1 MTAIPKIKTA
11 IIDDDEGFLSS
22 LKDHLSFFPEI
33 ELQGFATKYK
43 QACKVLENDQLD
55 LVFLDVEM
63 PVKSGFELL
72 HETRMAGNT
81 NFKVVFYTAY
91 DKYLINALR
100 ESAFD
105 YLLKPIKHD
114 ELTRVVERFKYQNM
128 QPQKA
133 VVQAIDSRL
142 SEIISLPTSTGI
154 RFVDKNSIVL
164 FECSSESLFEK
175 KGWKAILTDRTT
187 LKLRTST
194 SANDILNFMGNSK
207 FMRINPNSI
216 LNISFLSAI
225 EFATRKC
232 ELLPPFNDFKIIASR
247 SNMSEIREKFDVL

>member
-1 MTAIPKIKTA
+1 MMPNTKIRTA

-33 ELQGFATKYK
+33 EIQGFATKYK

-81 NFKVVFYTAY
+81 NFKVVFYTAF

-105 YLLKPIKHD
+105 YLLKPIRHD
-114 ELTRVVERFKYQNM
+114 ELTRVVERFKNQNKLIL
-128 QPQKA
+128 Q
-133 VVQAIDSRL
+133 VGLQAGYSGL

-154 RFVDKNSIVL
+154 RFIDKNSIVL
-164 FECSSESLFEK
+164 FECSSENIFEK
-175 KGWKAILTDRTT
+175 KCWKALLTDRIQ

-194 SANDILNFMGNSK
+194 SANDILNFMGTSK
-207 FMRINPNSI
+207 FMRINPYSI
-216 LNISFLSAI
+216 INVNFLSAI

-232 ELLPPFNDFKIIASR
+232 ELLPPFNDIKIIASR
-247 SNMSEIREKFDVL
+247 SNMTEIRERFDVL

>member
-1 MTAIPKIKTA
+1 MTSNPKIKTA

-33 ELQGFATKYK
+33 ELHGFATKYK

-91 DKYLINALR
+91 DKYLIHALR

-114 ELTRVVERFKYQNM
+114 ELTQVVERFKFQNKSSEKIEL
-128 QPQKA
+128 PAKY
-133 VVQAIDSRL
+133 SGL

-164 FECSSESLFEK
+164 FECSSDSLFDK
-175 KGWKAILTDRTT
+175 KCWKAMLTDRTT

-207 FMRINPNSI
+207 FMRLNPNSI
-216 LNISFLSAI
+216 VNVNYLAAI

-232 ELLPPFNDFKIIASR
+232 DLLQPFNDFKIIVSR
-247 SNMSEIREKFDVL
+247 SNMGEIRERFDVL

>member
-1 MTAIPKIKTA
+1 MTSNPKIRTA

-43 QACKVLENDQLD
+43 QACKVLENNQLD
-55 LVFLDVEM
+55 LVFLDIEM
-63 PVKSGFELL
+63 PVKNGFELL

-105 YLLKPIKHD
+105 YLLKPVKHD
-114 ELTRVVERFKYQNM
+114 ELTLVVERFRYQNM
-128 QPQKA
+128 QPQKTVDS
-133 VVQAIDSRL
+133 VVNTRL
-142 SEIISLPTSTGI
+142 LEIVSLPTSTGI

-164 FECSSESLFEK
+164 FECTSDSLFEK
-175 KGWKAILTDRTT
+175 KGWKAILTDRTSM
-187 LKLRTST
+187 KLRTST

-207 FMRINPNSI
+207 FMRLNPNSI
-216 LNISFLSAI
+216 VNVNFLSAI

-232 ELLPPFNDFKIIASR
+232 QLLPPFNDFKIIVSR
-247 SNMSEIREKFDVL
+247 SNMSEIRERFDVL